1 MSETTVLVLHMDGTQ
16 EVKTVPIDP
25 DAQTVKPNAERRED
39 AYNTE
44 QVVEWEGAALTITE
58 AAQKWQYYAAE
69 GSEKAAELQ
78 TLIAAA
84 KEKIREKYPEVV
96 TGDE

>member
-1 MSETTVLVLHMDGTQ
+1 MNEMTVLVLHMDGTQ
-16 EVKTVPIDP
+16 EMKTAPIDQ
-25 DAQTVKPNAERRED
+25 DAQAVKPNAARRED

-44 QVVEWEGAALTITE
+44 QVVEWEGTTLTITE

-84 KEKIREKYPEVV
+84 KEKIREKYPDVV
-96 TGDE
+96 TGNE

>member
-1 MSETTVLVLHMDGTQ
+1 MNEMTVLVLHMDGTQ
-16 EVKTVPIDP
+16 EVKTVPVDP
-25 DAQTVKPNAERRED
+25 DAQAVKPNAERRED

-44 QVVEWEGAALTITE
+44 QVVEWEDAILTITE

-78 TLIAAA
+78 TLVAAA
-84 KEKIREKYPEVV
+84 KKRIREKYP
-96 TGDE
+96 DAAN